1 MPREEEPVR
10 VRDSDDARDIWTR
23 AHPGA
28 RQSNGFRAEER
39 DDRQGY
45 LPSNRDTPY
54 GRQQLPF
61 SMSNVR
67 TTAVAPRPT
76 SENRPPPRA
85 ESAAPAL
92 IDSREIE
99 RIVYRTA
106 LAEIDTN
113 ENTRLKRE
121 LRRVEGELE
130 RALCINRALAG
141 EMVRNARN
149 RALMR

>member
-1 MPREEEPVR
+1 MPREEEPVCIR
-10 VRDSDDARDIWTR
+10 NSDDARDIWTR

-28 RQSNGFRAEER
+28 RQSNGFRVEER
-39 DDRQGY
+39 DERHGF

-54 GRQQLPF
+54 GRQSLPF

-67 TTAVAPRPT
+67 TNTVVPHPS

-85 ESAAPAL
+85 ESVGPAL
-92 IDSREIE
+92 VDSREIE

-113 ENTRLKRE
+113 ENARLKRE
-121 LRRVEGELE
+121 LRRVEGELQ
-130 RALCINRALAG
+130 
-141 EMVRNARN
+141 
-149 RALMR
+149 